1 MLLVGTSIVKMIRSS
16 ILEPEF
22 NMNFPYQTFPWRLEV
37 NKDHHNV
44 KGIALTVCHFECE
57 EHLQKYIDRYKLKS
71 RDYKVSNRDGKSLK
85 SSKKHKTNVSKRSGA
100 SNNGGS
106 GTVRKRKSSVDSIRN
121 TVSDAKGT
129 KCLKKSKTQS

>member
-1 MLLVGTSIVKMIRSS
+1 MIRST
-16 ILEPEF
+16 ILDPDY
-22 NMNFPYQTFPWRLEV
+22 NILFPYYTFPWRLEV

-57 EHLQKYIDRYKLKS
+57 EHLQKYLDRYKLKPK
-71 RDYKVSNRDGKSLK
+71 DYQVSNRDGKSLK
-85 SSKKHKTNVSKRSGA
+85 SSKKHKKNVSKRSGG

-106 GTVRKRKSSVDSIRN
+106 GSVRKRKSSMDSVRN
-121 TVSDAKGT
+121 TISNAKGA